1 MTRHRFRMKRRSKVL
16 IGVAAGV
23 VVVGGVVAIAGPAFY
38 RDVIVGE
45 PEAAPTVSV
54 TPGDSA
60 LAGSDLTGSWS
71 VGSGST
77 AGYRVDEVLN
87 GTDVTVVGKTSDV
100 TGTVDFD
107 SDSITKADI
116 TVDVA
121 SIATD
126 STSRDEY
133 FRTSALE
140 TDIHPDATFTLTSP
154 LDTGDLSDGDVTK
167 FTATGKLTMH
177 GVTKTV
183 SVPMQAALS
192 GDGAE
197 VSGSIPVTFADYKVA
212 APSLGFVKVEDSG
225 SVEFLLK
232 ASPAA

>member
-16 IGVAAGV
+16 IGVAAVV
-23 VVVGGVVAIAGPAFY
+23 VVVGGVVAIAGPALY

-54 TPGDSA
+54 TPGDST

-177 GVTKTV
+177 GITKTV